1 MNPSLKFLLTLII
14 SLELSFR
21 GSLITNLIVCALAL
35 IFLLYKKIKSKDL
48 GAMLFAAGL
57 AAFTVFTSGYWFSD
71 HPNLWYALD
80 IASRVF
86 VYTLTT
92 ACLTITTT
100 AEEMARSLEQNLHL
114 PSKFAYGTLAALN
127 IIPKMAAAVKQ
138 IRVAGMMR
146 GVYLSFW
153 SPTLYFKA
161 ILVALSSA
169 DNLAQGMESHGYV
182 EEAPRSTI
190 VEIPLTSKDWLY
202 FLAGVIL
209 LNLGAFLLP

>member
-21 GSLITNLIVCALAL
+21 VSLITNLIVCTLAL
-35 IFLLYKKIKSKDL
+35 IFLIYKKIKPKAL

-182 EEAPRSTI
+182 EGAPRSTI
-190 VEIPLTSKDWLY
+190 VEVPLTKKDWLY
-202 FLAGVIL
+202 FLLGVVL